1 MGRASATLFSVAL
14 AICSTVLAVGTNA
27 NAANSRMSS
36 DSSLQAG
43 EATAR
48 TGLRSSHS
56 VILKRANIS
65 ASEKMQHIKAAM
77 KGTNDAFSRVVHKTA
92 YYGNIHIGK
101 PAQTITVVFDTGSGN
116 LMVPSTLCTDS
127 ACQRHKRF
135 DPSLSKTVVNM
146 QSNGQ
151 PAGAFESRDQLTV
164 TFGTGEITG
173 VFLKDD
179 VCIGNLC
186 ANMEFIG
193 ASHETE
199 EPFGSFNFDGVLG
212 LALSGMTQGPN
223 FSLMNRMEAAGN
235 LKHALFSVFL
245 SDSDDED
252 SEITFGDI
260 KQERMVGQMFW
271 VPVSRHTG
279 YWQVQMEDIAFNNE
293 RQSLCSDCQVA
304 VDTGTSMLAGP
315 SHVIDA
321 LTARLKVRHDC
332 SNYDDLPD
340 LGFIVSGHVMNLKP
354 AEYVDNS
361 GGYCSLSLMSLDVP
375 PPNGP
380 LFIFGDPFLR
390 KFYSAYDR
398 HSERV
403 GFAVARHIGIPDEKS
418 QALLV
423 SLNGAGEVSRG
434 KGFLAP
440 SQ

>member
-1 MGRASATLFSVAL
+1 
-14 AICSTVLAVGTNA
+14 
-27 NAANSRMSS
+27 MSS

-77 KGTNDAFSRVVHKTA
+77 KGKNDAFSRVVHKTA

-116 LMVPSTLCTDS
+116 LMVPSTLCTDG
-127 ACQRHKRF
+127 ACERHKRF

-151 PAGAFESRDQLTV
+151 PAGAFDSRDQLTV

-304 VDTGTSMLAGP
+304 VDTGTSMLAG
-315 SHVIDA
+315 
-321 LTARLKVRHDC
+321 

-390 KFYSAYDR
+390 NAAPMEFGYWKIR
-398 HSERV
+398 
-403 GFAVARHIGIPDEKS
+403 GLGAVFRMLFEYKEAKYEDKQYET
-418 QALLV
+418 
-423 SLNGAGEVSRG
+423 GE
-434 KGFLAP
+434 
-440 SQ
+440 

>member
-1 MGRASATLFSVAL
+1 MVPLPSMVFFFLLSFAISAYVTEGKSNHASSDRSATASALHMEH
-14 AICSTVLAVGTNA
+14 TV
-27 NAANSRMSS
+27 
-36 DSSLQAG
+36 
-43 EATAR
+43 AR

-56 VILKRANIS
+56 VVLKRANIS
-65 ASEKMQHIKAAM
+65 ASEKIQHIRRAM
-77 KGTNDAFSRVVHKTA
+77 SNRTDSFSRVVHKTA
-92 YYGNIHIGK
+92 YYGNIHIGQ

-116 LMVPSTLCTDS
+116 LMVPSTLCTDG
-127 ACQRHKRF
+127 ACMRHKRF
-135 DPSLSKTVVNM
+135 DPSRSSTVVNM
-146 QSNGQ
+146 QSDGRE
-151 PAGAFESRDQLTV
+151 AGSNEQRDQLTV

-179 VCIGNLC
+179 VCIGTLC

-223 FSLMNRMEAAGN
+223 FSIMNRMEQVGN
-235 LKHALFSVFL
+235 LRKAIFAVFL

-252 SEITFGDI
+252 SEITFGDL
-260 KQERMVGQMFW
+260 KEDRMVGDMFW

-279 YWQVQMEDIAFNNE
+279 YWQVQMEDIAFDNK

-315 SHVIDA
+315 SRVIEA
-321 LTARLKVRHDC
+321 LTDRLQVASDC
-332 SNYDDLPD
+332 SNYESLPD
-340 LGFIVSGHVMNLKP
+340 LGFIVAGHVMNLKP
-354 AEYVDNS
+354 AEYVDSS
-361 GGYCSLSLMSLDVP
+361 GGACSLSLMSLDVP

-398 HSERV
+398 HNKKV
-403 GFAVARHIGIPDEKS
+403 GFAVARHVGVPDEKS
-418 QALLV
+418 KALLV
-423 SLNGAGEVSRG
+423 SLNGAGQVN
-434 KGFLAP
+434 KGNFLSP
-440 SQ
+440 K